1 MISKR
6 NQDHKKIEDNTSNK
20 EGNNRKKKKQ

>member
-6 NQDHKKIEDNTSNK
+6 NQDYKKIEDNTRNK
-20 EGNNRKKKKQ
+20 EGNNKKNKKQ